1 MRQTA
6 APQRQTTRSA
16 GAQID
21 GGFPIVSPF
30 RVYGMMFSTATWPPA
45 PSGKDLRKGVGLK
58 TIMTAMGEAVAE
70 IGAMTRAAF
79 LVYLGLA
86 NGIAPS
92 VTSAFHAKTV
102 WGPIVFRRK
111 IGARVWH
118 SSPECFSW
126 PKTNFEEKE

>member
-1 MRQTA
+1 
-6 APQRQTTRSA
+6 
-16 GAQID
+16 
-21 GGFPIVSPF
+21 
-30 RVYGMMFSTATWPPA
+30 MMFSTATWPPA

-126 PKTNFEEKE
+126 PKTNFEEKEHPTIGRRCSNCWAIEDAKAQHPVNQAKPDDPQ